1 LHRLRG
7 DLLNATGDQAAG
19 DQSDQKDPAVSR
31 RQGAKGLEIL
41 AAIPLARFWRDHG
54 KPIAA
59 RELLLPVYDWFTEG
73 FDTPV
78 LKDTKAL
85 LEQLT

>member
-1 LHRLRG
+1 M
-7 DLLNATGDQAAG
+7 
-19 DQSDQKDPAVSR
+19 
-31 RQGAKGLEIL
+31 EIL